1 MTLSRFKS
9 ILILIALSLTTSNL
23 SGCAAKS
30 KVHIIAPRCSPGEL
44 SNIYSALAEIKQV
57 SVIKS
62 DAELPNG
69 MLHNSIL
76 IPYLVQDFTLVED
89 LANTLTTQGLETQI
103 SYINKFNHHYKDEH
117 IGVYITHCK
126 PIVSTSKKLSN

>member
-76 IPYLVQDFTLVED
+76 IPYLVQNFTLVED

-126 PIVSTSKKLSN
+126 PIGSTSKKLSN